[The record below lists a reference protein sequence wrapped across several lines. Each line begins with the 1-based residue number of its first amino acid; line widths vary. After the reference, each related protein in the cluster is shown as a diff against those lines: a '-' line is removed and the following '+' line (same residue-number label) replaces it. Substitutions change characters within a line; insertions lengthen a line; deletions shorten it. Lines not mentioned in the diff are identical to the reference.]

1 MRRILKWIGVILA
14 GLVGLLV
21 LALVVLYILGSSRLD
36 KAYDIQAETFTIPS
50 GAAAVA
56 RGQHL
61 SEAVTFCQA
70 CHGED
75 LGGTVLEE
83 APGMYILSA
92 SNLTAGRG
100 GVGATYSDADYLRA
114 IRHGVNPEGRGL
126 ILMHSDIYHN
136 LSQQDLGAVIAY
148 LKSVPPV
155 DNEIPKTKVEPLGR
169 FLVALGMFDTEAYP
183 LIPAEVI
190 DHAAPF
196 SEMPT
201 AGATV
206 EYGGYL
212 MSITLCQMCHGSDLT
227 GAAPLEEGMPPG
239 PNITTAGELG
249 VWSEAEFIKTMR
261 TGVSPHG
268 HELDP
273 EFMPWDVYA
282 KMTDDELRA
291 LWLYIQS
298 LPALEPAE

>member
-1 MRRILKWIGVILA
+1 L
-14 GLVGLLV
+14 
-21 LALVVLYILGSSRLD
+21 
-36 KAYDIQAETFTIPS
+36 
-50 GAAAVA
+50 
-56 RGQHL
+56 
-61 SEAVTFCQA
+61 
-70 CHGED
+70 
-75 LGGTVLEE
+75 
-83 APGMYILSA
+83 
-92 SNLTAGRG
+92 
-100 GVGATYSDADYLRA
+100 GATYTDADYIKA
-114 IRHGVNPEGRGL
+114 IRHGINPQGRGL

-136 LSQQDLGAVIAY
+136 LSQQDLGAIIAY
-148 LKSVPPV
+148 LKSVPAV
-155 DNEIPKTKVEPLGR
+155 DKELPMTKVEPLGKI
-169 FLVALGMFDTEAYP
+169 LVALGMFDSEALP

-212 MSITLCQMCHGSDLT
+212 MSITLCQMCHGSDLA
-227 GAAPLEEGMPPG
+227 GAAPLEERMPPG

-249 VWSEAEFIKTMR
+249 EWSEAEFIKTMR

-282 KMTDDELRA
+282 RMTDDELRA

-298 LPALEPAE
+298 LPTLEPAE